1 MGLWDF
7 FKSSDP
13 LDDDIH
19 QAIER
24 AADSVNPLFRQ
35 VGGYRKKL
43 APAVRIALD
52 YCDGIARNIPGPF
65 EISRKAFSAD
75 PLVHALFASADD
87 IETMLARS
95 QCIREAFAQNGIA
108 GADCWAMMGMRHRER
123 SGFGVQLSGETLQ
136 FDVPQKMLYFT
147 DHTLAELHPDLESL
161 QRNLRSALFDSL
173 LKSFAAHI
181 AELKAERAEMLQAQ
195 AMEAARMRRHGIP
208 GIPAEH
214 MRHPELSERMR
225 AAGDVF
231 LPGGMLHLLSECL
244 ADPAPY
250 LRLEPVKIAV
260 DRSGVITGMGGE
272 GAGDTLHFAE
282 LTGRDR
288 RRWVVILAAIER
300 AEIERAMEQLTRERR
315 YIVI

>member
-24 AADSVNPLFRQ
+24 AADIVNPLFRQ

-43 APAVRIALD
+43 APAV
-52 YCDGIARNIPGPF
+52 

-95 QCIREAFAQNGIA
+95 QCIREEFAKNGIA
-108 GADCWAMMGMRHRER
+108 GGDCWAMMGMRHRER

-136 FDVPQKMLYFT
+136 FDVPQKLLYFT
-147 DHTLAELHPDLESL
+147 DHTLAELHPDLDSL
-161 QRNLRSALFDSL
+161 RNNLRLALFEGL

-181 AELKAERAEMLQAQ
+181 AELKAERAEILQAQ
-195 AMEAARMRRHGIP
+195 AMEATRLHLRRHGAP
-208 GIPAEH
+208 GIPDEH
-214 MRHPELSERMR
+214 MRHPELSARMR
-225 AAGDVF
+225 TVGDVF

-244 ADPAPY
+244 AGPAPY
-250 LRLEPVKIAV
+250 LRLDPLQIAV
-260 DRSGVITGMGGE
+260 DRSGVITGTGSEGE
-272 GAGDTLHFAE
+272 GDTLHFAE
-282 LTGRDR
+282 LIGRDR
-288 RRWVVILAAIER
+288 RRWVVILAAIDH
-300 AEIERAMEQLTRERR
+300 AEIERAMERLTRERR